1 MSTILSDTEMLD
13 ALDPFV
19 REFDE
24 ERHRE
29 RNWNQLMPLLAVAS
43 LGVLVVAISFAVAR
57 AEGAAA
63 PELFWGGL
71 LMLVA
76 PVSYRLFGG
85 EAGYTERLGLVLAL
99 GLGLY
104 AVKVMYS
111 PSGFTLHDEL
121 GQVRSTEEVLR
132 TGKLY
137 ATNPIVETYGYF
149 PGIQVAAAA
158 LASISG
164 MSIFA
169 AGTVLIGV
177 MRVVVMIGIFAFLAR
192 VTRSERVAGIG
203 AIIYAANPNFLYFDS
218 QFSYES
224 LAVPLAAVC
233 LLTTAMADRPGRGRG
248 AAVGLAIVLAAGVVV
263 THHMTSYALLG
274 ALTIWATAAAFR
286 RRPWAPV
293 AIVAAATAAMTGAWL
308 LVAGGAV
315 WTELW
320 PVLRGAG
327 EGFWQIVSGSSQA
340 KAPFTAAKGHTD
352 PTYIRALGVAS
363 VVCLLG
369 ALPWGIWATWRER
382 ARHPALIMLGL
393 VALAYPASLALRL
406 SLAGTE
412 TSNRASEFLFL
423 GLGAVIG
430 LAYLRW
436 LREPIDGG
444 PRGRSIRLALTGL
457 LCVTVLGGITVGTSS
472 TALMPGPYR
481 VAADSR
487 SITPEN
493 VAAARWARTH
503 LPFDSRLLTDSS
515 NKALM
520 AAYGLQ
526 DPQGGSSLGRQVAA
540 IFSARELGPGVMRM
554 IAYDHLEYLVIDTR
568 LASELPRSG
577 HYFDSG
583 ESKSPVEPLRLEAL
597 QKFSH
602 TRQIDKIYSSGDIRI
617 YSAKP
622 LLGGGESP

>member
-1 MSTILSDTEMLD
+1 
-13 ALDPFV
+13 
-19 REFDE
+19 
-24 ERHRE
+24 
-29 RNWNQLMPLLAVAS
+29 
-43 LGVLVVAISFAVAR
+43 
-57 AEGAAA
+57 
-63 PELFWGGL
+63 
-71 LMLVA
+71 
-76 PVSYRLFGG
+76 
-85 EAGYTERLGLVLAL
+85 
-99 GLGLY
+99 
-104 AVKVMYS
+104 
-111 PSGFTLHDEL
+111 
-121 GQVRSTEEVLR
+121 
-132 TGKLY
+132 
-137 ATNPIVETYGYF
+137 
-149 PGIQVAAAA
+149 
-158 LASISG
+158 
-164 MSIFA
+164 
-169 AGTVLIGV
+169 
-177 MRVVVMIGIFAFLAR
+177 
-192 VTRSERVAGIG
+192 
-203 AIIYAANPNFLYFDS
+203 
-218 QFSYES
+218 
-224 LAVPLAAVC
+224 
-233 LLTTAMADRPGRGRG
+233 
-248 AAVGLAIVLAAGVVV
+248 
-263 THHMTSYALLG
+263 
-274 ALTIWATAAAFR
+274 
-286 RRPWAPV
+286 
-293 AIVAAATAAMTGAWL
+293 
-308 LVAGGAV
+308 
-315 WTELW
+315 
-320 PVLRGAG
+320 
-327 EGFWQIVSGSSQA
+327 
-340 KAPFTAAKGHTD
+340 
-352 PTYIRALGVAS
+352 
-363 VVCLLG
+363 
-369 ALPWGIWATWRER
+369 
-382 ARHPALIMLGL
+382 MLGL

-597 QKFSH
+597 LKFSH